1 MSWWVSRFSGSS
13 CRGPCENEGLRL
25 HYRYPLHGG
34 SNQDQGDH
42 KVLGKQGQS
51 DSRKNTR
58 KRELVPFIQKLTW
71 LIKAGGYDRKN
82 LH

>member
-1 MSWWVSRFSGSS
+1 MRDS
-13 CRGPCENEGLRL
+13 ED
-25 HYRYPLHGG
+25 YRCPLHGG

-71 LIKAGGYDRKN
+71 LIKAGAMTGKSALGQTPQVRDPVKP
-82 LH
+82 L